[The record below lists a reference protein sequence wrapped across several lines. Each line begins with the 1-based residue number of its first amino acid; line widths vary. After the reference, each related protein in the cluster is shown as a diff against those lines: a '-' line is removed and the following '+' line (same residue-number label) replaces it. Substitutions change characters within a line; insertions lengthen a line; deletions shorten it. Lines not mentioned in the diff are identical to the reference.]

1 MAERTLG
8 RLGSRLALAFTAVAI
23 AAVALLAALT
33 LLATGS
39 QVSGLA
45 ASQHRSTVQAVVTA
59 LGQAYRSAGGW
70 EHADLR
76 PAYTV
81 AASAGASLQVLDSA
95 GQVVIPHGFDP
106 SQLMAGMMQGMHG
119 GGNGNGN
126 EGMMGGSGQP
136 GRGQARRAAGTPVQ
150 AAVSVDGAQVG
161 SAMVRF
167 PGSGLTAAQQQVRT
181 ALEQT
186 VGAGAGLAVLLALA
200 VAWFIAR
207 RITRPLVRLTG
218 AVAAI
223 EAGDRHTRARQAA
236 APGEIGELAVAFDR
250 MADALDRE
258 DLLRRQLL
266 ADVAHELRTPI
277 TILQASCEQ
286 LAEGVEPV
294 TPERLASL
302 RDESLRLGR
311 LVKDLETLAAAEAAG
326 LAMVKEPTDLA
337 EVAAGVADLLGPA
350 FAAAEVELACRL
362 TPVRVD
368 GDATRLSQVVTN
380 LLTNALKFS
389 PPHSCVTLTTAAS
402 DGLARLEVADQGPG
416 IPAGELPHIF
426 ERFWRGA
433 AGRRASG
440 SGIGLAVVAE
450 LVRAHG
456 GQIKVASGPD
466 EGTRFTVLL
475 PRS

>member
-1 MAERTLG
+1 MADRALG
-8 RLGSRLALAFTAVAI
+8 RLGSRLALAFVAVAV
-23 AAVALLAALT
+23 AAVALLAVLT

-45 ASQHRSTVQAVVTA
+45 ASQQRATARAVAAA
-59 LGQAYRSAGGW
+59 LSQAYRSAGGW

-81 AASAGASLQVLDSA
+81 AASAGARLQVLDRG
-95 GQVVIPHGFDP
+95 GQVVVPHGFDP
-106 SQLMAGMMQGMHG
+106 SQLMAGMMQGRQDSG
-119 GGNGNGN
+119 
-126 EGMMGGSGQP
+126 GMMGGHGHRGSGTGGP
-136 GRGQARRAAGTPVQ
+136 AAGTPVQ
-150 AAVSVDGAQVG
+150 AAVAVAGARVG
-161 SAMVRF
+161 SAVVRF
-167 PGSGLTAAQQQVRT
+167 PGSGVTAAQQQVRT

-186 VGAGAGLAVLLALA
+186 VGAGAGLAVLLALG

-207 RITRPLVRLTG
+207 RITRPMVRLTG

-250 MADALDRE
+250 MAGALDRE
-258 DLLRRQLL
+258 DLLRRQLF

-286 LAEGVEPV
+286 LAEGSEPV
-294 TPERLASL
+294 TPARLASL

-326 LAMVKEPTDLA
+326 LQMVKAPVDLA
-337 EVAAGVADLLGPA
+337 EVAAGAADLLGPMY
-350 FAAAEVELACRL
+350 AAAEVELSPQL
-362 TPVRVD
+362 QPVRVD
-368 GDATRLSQVVTN
+368 GDVTRLSQVITN

-389 PPHSCVTLTTAAS
+389 PPHSRVTLTTAAG
-402 DGLARLEVADQGPG
+402 DGLARLEVADRGPG
-416 IPAGELPHIF
+416 IPGDELPHIF

-433 AGRRASG
+433 AGRQTSG

-456 GQIKVASGPD
+456 GQITVASSPD
-466 EGTRFTVLL
+466 AGTRFTVLL

>member
-8 RLGSRLALAFTAVAI
+8 RLGSRLALAFVAVAV
-23 AAVALLAALT
+23 AAVALLAVLT

-45 ASQHRSTVQAVVTA
+45 ASQQQATVRAVATA
-59 LGQAYRSAGGW
+59 LSQAYRSAGGW

-81 AASAGASLQVLDSA
+81 AASAGAGLQVLDRT

-106 SQLMAGMMQGMHG
+106 SQLTAGMMQGMHG
-119 GGNGNGN
+119 SG
-126 EGMMGGSGQP
+126 GMMGGSGQRGT
-136 GRGQARRAAGTPVQ
+136 GRGGPAAGTPVRT
-150 AAVSVDGAQVG
+150 AVSVDGTQVG
-161 SAMVRF
+161 SAAVHF
-167 PGSGLTAAQQQVRT
+167 PGSGLTTAEQQVRD

-223 EAGDRHTRARQAA
+223 EAGDRRSRARQAA
-236 APGEIGELAVAFDR
+236 APGEIGKLAVAFDR

-286 LAEGVEPV
+286 LAEGTEPV

-326 LAMVKEPTDLA
+326 LQMVRAPADLA

-362 TPVRVD
+362 SPVRVD

-389 PPHSCVTLTTAAS
+389 PPHGCVTLTTAAS
-402 DGLARLEVADQGPG
+402 DGLARLEVTDQGPG
-416 IPAGELPHIF
+416 IPGDELPHVF

-433 AGRRASG
+433 AGRRTSG

-456 GQIKVASGPD
+456 GRITVASGPD
-466 EGTRFTVLL
+466 GGTRFTVLL

>member
-8 RLGSRLALAFTAVAI
+8 RLGSRLALAFTVVAI
-23 AAVALLAALT
+23 TAVALLAILV

-45 ASQHRSTVQAVVTA
+45 ASQQRTTVQAVTTA
-59 LGQAYRSAGGW
+59 LAQAYRSAGGW
-70 EHADLR
+70 DHADLR

-81 AASAGASLQVLDSA
+81 AASASASLQVWDQD
-95 GQVVIPHGFDP
+95 GHVVVPTGFDP
-106 SQLMAGMMQGMHG
+106 GELMTGMMQGMHG
-119 GGNGNGN
+119 GG
-126 EGMMGGSGQP
+126 MGGMHGGGSAASRASEP
-136 GRGQARRAAGTPVQ
+136 VRAAVLVNGT
-150 AAVSVDGAQVG
+150 QVG
-161 SAMVRF
+161 SAVVRF
-167 PGSGLTAAQQQVRT
+167 PGSGLTQAEQQVRT

-186 VGAGAGLAVLLALA
+186 VGIGAGLAVLLALG
-200 VAWFIAR
+200 VAWFSAR
-207 RITRPLVRLTG
+207 RITRPLVRVTA
-218 AVAAI
+218 AVRAI
-223 EAGDRHTRARQAA
+223 EAGDRRTRARQAA

-250 MADALDRE
+250 MAGALDRE

-286 LAEGVEPV
+286 MAEGAEPV
-294 TPERLASL
+294 TPARLASL

-326 LAMVKEPTDLA
+326 LTLVKAPVDLA
-337 EVAAGVADLLGPA
+337 EVASGVAGLLGPVFVTA
-350 FAAAEVELACRL
+350 DVGLTTRLDPAQVE
-362 TPVRVD
+362 
-368 GDATRLSQVVTN
+368 GDATRLSQIVTN

-389 PPHSCVTLTTAAS
+389 PPRSHVSLTTAAS
-402 DGLARLEVADQGPG
+402 DGLARLEVADQSPG
-416 IPAGELPHIF
+416 IPRDELPHIF

-440 SGIGLAVVAE
+440 SGIGLAVVSE

-456 GQIKVASGPD
+456 GQISVTSSPH

-475 PRS
+475 PRA